1 MVKPSRVGQ
10 ACAGAGPPGETPG
23 GPALAEGELVPPY
36 TVKAPSSLG
45 IQNPKSKIQNC
56 FRRLKNLH
64 ADQGGT
70 ISIASVI
77 TLLMLVM
84 VLGMVMNAGREADG
98 KIRLQNAADAAA
110 YSGGLVIA
118 RGMNTLTFSNHLLCD
133 VFAMTAYLR
142 EARDQNSA
150 KYVPSILQAWNT
162 VSQKFSQS
170 KFPKFTAL
178 GSAIRQKTPLEQNM
192 VTAFSNW
199 ASACSEQVLPL
210 MEMILS
216 QQLIPQFEQAVV
228 TAYPDIAQNAAMAVA
243 QRNGEP
249 DYGRGTMLGVLW
261 RADAE
266 PLGSSSENVYRTL
279 AAVDPV
285 NDQTSGPTNYLQVAQ
300 QQRSNLATQYLNL
313 WNNQTLTAFDTQA
326 KMCQFSNLWRSFT
339 CGYLN
344 QLLNVE
350 YPQTNLPMVILTP
363 PDPSGGDLDQNQ
375 PYLDQHFNFVG
386 VAYWK
391 KLPELLPGLYRNP
404 MDNDALAYAQVRVYI
419 PRPRLI
425 WMSAGGGGGGGSSGI
440 SIGGVPG
447 DIVTL
452 PGSSSPPVPG
462 SGGQQGVTWFVGRE
476 GVPSDWSLIDQ
487 RWSVAL
493 VPATLSNLPTILQT
507 VPPIADFANQN
518 LQLPNLGGLQSQDI
532 QTISPH

>member
-1 MVKPSRVGQ
+1 MDSASSPKPQDQR
-10 ACAGAGPPGETPG
+10 PKT
-23 GPALAEGELVPPY
+23 
-36 TVKAPSSLG
+36 K

-56 FRRLKNLH
+56 ASGLLRRLKDLH

-70 ISIASVI
+70 ISIVSVI

-118 RGMNTLTFSNHLLCD
+118 RGMNTLTFSNHLLSD

-142 EARDQNSA
+142 EARDGNSA
-150 KYVPSILQAWNT
+150 KYVPGILQAWNA
-162 VSQKFSQS
+162 VAQKFSQS

-178 GSAIRQKTPLEQNM
+178 GGAIRQKTPLEQKM

-199 ASACSEQVLPL
+199 AAATSEQILPL

-228 TAYPDIAQNAAMAVA
+228 AVYPDIAQQAAMEVA
-243 QRNGEP
+243 QRNGQP
-249 DYGRGTMLGVLW
+249 DYGRGVMLGVLW
-261 RADAE
+261 RADAQ
-266 PLGSSSENVYRTL
+266 PLGGGSETSYRTL

-285 NDQTSGPTNYLQVAQ
+285 NDQTSGQTDYVSVAR
-300 QQRSNLATQYLNL
+300 QQRRTLASQYLNL
-313 WNNQTLTAFDTQA
+313 WNSQTLTAFDTQA

-344 QLLNVE
+344 QLLEQE
-350 YPQTNLPMVILTP
+350 YPQTNLPMVILAP
-363 PDPSGGDLDQNQ
+363 PDPSGADVSQNQ

-391 KLPELLPGLYRNP
+391 KLPEVLPGLYRNP
-404 MDNDALAYAQVRVYI
+404 MDNDAVAYAQVRVFI

-425 WMSAGGGGGGGSSGI
+425 WMQAGGGGGGPGSI
-440 SIGGVPG
+440 SLGGCPG

-452 PGSSSPPVPG
+452 PSSNSAPVPG
-462 SGGQQGVTWFVGRE
+462 SGGQQGATWIVGRQ
-476 GVPSDWSLIDQ
+476 GVPADWSLIDQ

-493 VPATLSNLPTILQT
+493 VPATLTNLPEILQT
-507 VPPIADFANQN
+507 TPPTAEFANTN
-518 LQLPNLGGLQSQDI
+518 LQVPNLGGLQSQDI
-532 QTISPH
+532 QRISPH

>member
-1 MVKPSRVGQ
+1 LDFG
-10 ACAGAGPPGETPG
+10 
-23 GPALAEGELVPPY
+23 
-36 TVKAPSSLG
+36 LG

-56 FRRLKNLH
+56 LRRLRNLH

-70 ISIASVI
+70 ISVASVI

-118 RGMNTLTFSNHLLCD
+118 RGMNTLTFSNHLLSD
-133 VFAMTAYLR
+133 VFAMTAYMR
-142 EARDQNSA
+142 EARDKNSA
-150 KYVPSILQAWNT
+150 QYVPSILQAWNA
-162 VSQKFSQS
+162 VAQKFRQS
-170 KFPKFTAL
+170 KFPKFVAL
-178 GSAIRQKTPLEQNM
+178 GSAIQQKTPLEQNM
-192 VTAFSNW
+192 VTAFGNW
-199 ASACSEQVLPL
+199 ASACSEQILPV

-216 QQLIPQFEQAVV
+216 EQLIPQFEQAVL
-228 TAYPDIAQNAAMAVA
+228 TAYPDIAQQAAMEVA
-243 QRNGEP
+243 QRNGQP
-249 DYGRGTMLGVLW
+249 DYGRGLMLGVLW
-261 RADAE
+261 RADAQ
-266 PLGSSSENVYRTL
+266 PTGGASETSDHTL

-285 NDQTSGPTNYLQVAQ
+285 NDQTSGQTDYVSVAR
-300 QQRSNLATQYLNL
+300 QQRRNLASQYLKL
-313 WNNQTLTAFDTQA
+313 WNDQTLTAFDTQA
-326 KMCQFSNLWRSFT
+326 QMCQFSNLWRSFT

-344 QLLNVE
+344 ELLNVE

-363 PDPSGGDLDQNQ
+363 PDPSGVDLSQNQ

-404 MDNDALAYAQVRVYI
+404 MDSDAVAYAQVRVFI

-425 WMSAGGGGGGGSSGI
+425 WMAAGGGGGGGSSSV

-447 DIVTL
+447 DMVTL
-452 PGSSSPPVPG
+452 PGNNPAPVPG
-462 SGGQQGVTWFVGRE
+462 GGGQQGVTWFVGRE

-507 VPPIADFANQN
+507 VPPIVDFANQN
-518 LQLPNLGGLQSQDI
+518 LQLPNLGSLQSQDI
-532 QTISPH
+532 QQISPH